1 MRTTSQLIS
10 YLFHPAIVPAF
21 GILLIIKGLPHY
33 IEPTL
38 FLYIIGMVILG
49 TYIFPLI
56 LAYLLVKLKLI
67 PNLTMENAKDRRL
80 PFLISILFF
89 FMTAQALANLPIPN
103 EPARFILGGGLSILV
118 LWIFLPFKK
127 VSAHLAGMGGITA
140 LLFYLSV
147 TYSQNYLLLIS
158 FQIVLSGIVASARL
172 ILKAH
177 TPLEVALGFLVGIS
191 CTSAALFY

>member
-1 MRTTSQLIS
+1 MRIASQFIS
-10 YLFHPAIVPAF
+10 YLLHPAIVPAF
-21 GILLIIKGLPHY
+21 GILLIIKGLPYY

-49 TYIFPLI
+49 TYLFPLI

-89 FMTAQALANLPIPN
+89 FMTAQALANLPIPH

-140 LLFYLSV
+140 LLFYLSIA
-147 TYSQNYLLLIS
+147 YSQNYLLLIS
-158 FQIVLSGIVASARL
+158 LQVILAGVVASARL

-191 CTSAALFY
+191 CTSATLFY